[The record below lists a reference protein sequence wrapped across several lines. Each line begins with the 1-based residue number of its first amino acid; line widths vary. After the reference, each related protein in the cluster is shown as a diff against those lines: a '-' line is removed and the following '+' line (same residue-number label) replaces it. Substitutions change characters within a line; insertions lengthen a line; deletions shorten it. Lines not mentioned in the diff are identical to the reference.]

1 MSAHSVEGHVGLLP
15 DTQLAHHDQ
24 EAELQPPSQPAG
36 VPVQVCTHESRSL
49 SPVAKRN
56 RSEGRAPADVSAGGM
71 VELDLEADAGLQWA
85 ARASATVVLQDDLT
99 STADVPVV
107 GAATVVDV
115 SGSTL
120 GVETDVTGVSDET
133 LAEPDR
139 ATALECADEKCAVAL
154 SASAQETS
162 HCAQPLQ
169 STPYAEREDAPTQP
183 FQLGSGTAATHS
195 ALQSADEEVVAP
207 SPSALTDRLA
217 HESQTEVMNG
227 SGVAARH
234 SDTVDTE
241 RASQF
246 QADGRGSRDTETE
259 TAADM
264 PKATETPLSIPE
276 ESESGSLRS
285 SRPSEAATPPP
296 SQAAVDEHPRGTG
309 KHLTFAGDVAPQ
321 LLS

>member
-1 MSAHSVEGHVGLLP
+1 MSAHSIEGHGGLLP
-15 DTQLAHHDQ
+15 DTQLEHHDQ
-24 EAELQPPSQPAG
+24 EAELQPPSRPAG
-36 VPVQVCTHESRSL
+36 VPVQVCADASRSL

-56 RSEGRAPADVSAGGM
+56 RSEGRAPAGVSAGGT
-71 VELDLEADAGLQWA
+71 VKLDLEADADLQYA
-85 ARASATVVLQDDLT
+85 ARASATVVLQGDLT
-99 STADVPVV
+99 SAADVPDV
-107 GAATVVDV
+107 GAAAVVDV

-120 GVETDVTGVSDET
+120 GIETDVTGVSDET

-139 ATALECADEKCAVAL
+139 ATAFECADGKCAVAMP
-154 SASAQETS
+154 ATAQETF
-162 HCAQPLQ
+162 HGTQPLP
-169 STPYAEREDAPTQP
+169 SMPYAEREDAPTQP

-195 ALQSADEEVVAP
+195 ALQSADAEVVAP

-217 HESQTEVMNG
+217 HESQAEVMNG

-234 SDTVDTE
+234 SDTIDTE
-241 RASQF
+241 RASQL
-246 QADGRGSRDTETE
+246 QTDERGSRDTETE

-276 ESESGSLRS
+276 ESASGSRRS

-296 SQAAVDEHPRGTG
+296 LQAAVDEHPRAAG
-309 KHLTFAGDVAPQ
+309 KHLTISGDVASQ